1 MLDIITSILAGNA
14 GTILGVLV
22 GAIIGIALI
31 LKDSAETNWRK
42 RFREQVKKG
51 IANATLTST
60 DMPHLYERWGQNRQS
75 VLFSLRI
82 MLSEAIACEDEQL
95 KDKIAEI
102 RELISKHEERE
113 PFSELP
119 ENISIQLSSLKEENP
134 DLEKPVTQL
143 ASSLTDLYS
152 SNKTEITKQKRLA
165 FWGFLVGILGVLIS
179 ISSLLIAIPKN

>member
-1 MLDIITSILAGNA
+1 MLDMLASILTGNTSVLLGGLI
-14 GTILGVLV
+14 GTV
-22 GAIIGIALI
+22 IGIAFI

-51 IANATLTST
+51 IVNGTLTAA
-60 DMPHLYERWGQNRQS
+60 DMPHLYERWSQNRQS

-82 MLSEAIACEDEQL
+82 MLSEAIASEDEQL
-95 KDKIAEI
+95 KEKISEI
-102 RELISKHEERE
+102 RELIRKHEERE

-119 ENISIQLSSLKEENP
+119 ENISIQLNSLKEENL
-134 DLEKPVTQL
+134 DHEKSITQL

-152 SNKTEITKQKRLA
+152 TNKTEITKQKRLA
-165 FWGFLVGILGVLIS
+165 FWGFLIGVLGVLIS

>member
-1 MLDIITSILAGNA
+1 MLDTIASIFTSNTATFLGALF
-14 GTILGVLV
+14 GTVF
-22 GAIIGIALI
+22 GIALI

-51 IANATLTST
+51 IANGALTPS
-60 DMPHLYERWGQNRQS
+60 DMPHLYERWSQDRQS

-82 MLSEAIACEDEQL
+82 MLSEAIASEDEHLHQ
-95 KDKIAEI
+95 KANEI

-119 ENISIQLSSLKEENP
+119 ENISIQLNSLKEGNANM
-134 DLEKPVTQL
+134 EKPIVQL

-152 SNKTEITKQKRLA
+152 SNKTEITKQKKLA